1 MPCENT
7 VQICEHHLIE
17 TDRFPGKQGFGYNL
31 AKFPLK
37 EEDCS
42 VMVQST
48 EVLRNLPTSKSCP
61 WKRKPQPLEER
72 PDSHGCPYCGAG
84 FGDKPWSR
92 EAPKPASEDRYS
104 RFTSPLLVTS

>member
-17 TDRFPGKQGFGYNL
+17 TDRIPRKARIWLQPGKIS
-31 AKFPLK
+31 LK

-48 EVLRNLPTSKSCP
+48 EVLNLPTSKILSMEEGLSL
-61 WKRKPQPLEER
+61 LEER
-72 PDSHGCPYCGAG
+72 P
-84 FGDKPWSR
+84 
-92 EAPKPASEDRYS
+92 
-104 RFTSPLLVTS
+104 